1 MWFENNKQKISP
13 MHIQHHHHLLA
24 IAEKGCCLLMQR
36 DTQQG
41 LWWVVGS
48 EVGFN
53 WNWGLEQITS
63 PFAMENI
70 L

>member
-1 MWFENNKQKISP
+1 LKTINRKFHPCTYS
-13 MHIQHHHHLLA
+13 HHHLLA